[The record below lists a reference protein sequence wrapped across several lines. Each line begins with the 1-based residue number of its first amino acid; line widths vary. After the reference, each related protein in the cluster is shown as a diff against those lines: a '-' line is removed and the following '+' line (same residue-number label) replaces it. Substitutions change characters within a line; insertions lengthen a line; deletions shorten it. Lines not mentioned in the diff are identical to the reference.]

1 MGTIRNIS
9 PTRQYNGL
17 READIPRLQELHGKN
32 KIQAASS
39 GKWISSIWSIIRE
52 PMFLLLLAACLVY
65 FILGN
70 ITEGSMMLL
79 AMLLVTA
86 ISLYQEVKSSRALEA
101 LRQYTAPMA
110 TVIRDGR
117 ERTVPTEELVPGDL
131 LLLSEGDLVPAD
143 SIIIS
148 ANDLTVNESLM
159 TGESL
164 PVEKGV
170 QPGNNLL
177 YQGTTINT
185 GRCTVKVAATGNQT
199 ELARMGR
206 AIATVATPPTLL
218 QRQVN
223 RAVRRLA
230 LFGLAAFAAICIVS
244 FLKGNGLAASI
255 LLGLTL
261 AMAAIPEEIPVA
273 FSSFMALGAYYMS
286 GKGIISRQPQVL
298 EHLGAIGV
306 LCLDKTGTITENR
319 MKVVAAYDHHSG
331 QQTDMTQESLP
342 GSSRLLFYA
351 ALASERHP
359 FDMMEKAIVE
369 AYTEQEPLHAPLP
382 VMLHEYPL
390 EGRPP
395 MMTHVYPHNGPLIA
409 TAKGAPERVM
419 QVCRLDDATVLE
431 LNTLLKTMASRGYR
445 VLGVA
450 TALHAPG
457 SLPATQDSFN
467 WQFEGFICLYDPP
480 KENAA
485 AVIEQVYDAGIR
497 VKLITGDYPETAR
510 HIAQKTGIRN
520 HLYSVTGEEVMA
532 MNGLQLQNTVN
543 LVNIYARMFPEAK
556 LKVIN
561 ALKAGGEIV
570 AMTGDGVNDGP
581 ALKAAD
587 IGIAMGKKGTEIAR
601 LAADL
606 VITDDNLAKIPE
618 AVYQGRKVY
627 SNLKKAVRYIISIH
641 IPIILTAAL
650 PLLLG
655 WKYPVI
661 FTPIHVIFLELIM
674 GPTCSIFFEKEPVE
688 AAAMTA
694 AGNRQRESLFRTDE
708 LLITITQGLII
719 TAGVLALYYYFM
731 QAFSL
736 EMTRT
741 MVFTTLLISN
751 IFLTF
756 TNRSFTENFVHTIRY
771 RNSLAPLVL
780 IISMLFLALIHFVAP
795 VRALFGLTAISLA
808 AFMICLATAFISI
821 AWFELYKT
829 NLKAGRVKA

>member
-1 MGTIRNIS
+1 MIRNIS
-9 PTRQYNGL
+9 TPVQYSGL
-17 READIPRLQELHGKN
+17 RQADVPRLQALHGKN
-32 KIQAASS
+32 KFQAASS
-39 GKWISSIWSIIRE
+39 GKWRSMVWGIVRE

-65 FILGN
+65 FILGSFA
-70 ITEGSMMLL
+70 EGSMILL

-101 LRQYTAPMA
+101 LRQYTAPRA

-117 ERTVPTEELVPGDL
+117 EKMVDTEELVPGDL
-131 LLLSEGDLVPAD
+131 LLLSEGELAPAD
-143 SIIIS
+143 GIIIS

-164 PVEKGV
+164 PVEKGPV
-170 QPGNNLL
+170 PGNNLL

-185 GRCTVKVAATGNQT
+185 GRCMVKVAATGNQT
-199 ELARMGR
+199 ALAQMGQ
-206 AIATVATPPTLL
+206 AIATVETPPTLL

-230 LFGLAAFAAICIVS
+230 LFGIVAFIAICVVS
-244 FLKGNGLAASI
+244 FIKGNGLAASI

-286 GKGIISRQPQVL
+286 GKGIISRQPQVI

-319 MKVVAAYDHHSG
+319 MKVVMVYDHRTG
-331 QQTDMTQESLP
+331 RQTDMTQQSLP
-342 GSSRLLFYA
+342 GDSRLLFYA
-351 ALASERHP
+351 ALASERQP
-359 FDMMEKAIVE
+359 FDTMEKAIFE

-382 VMLHEYPL
+382 FMLHEYPL

-395 MMTHVYPHNGPLIA
+395 MMTHVYPHNGSLIA
-409 TAKGAPERVM
+409 AAKGAPERIM
-419 QVCRLDDATVLE
+419 QVCRLEEAAVQE
-431 LNTLLKTMASRGYR
+431 LNGLLKTMASRGYR

-450 TALHAPG
+450 TALHAG
-457 SLPATQDSFN
+457 GELPAAQDSFN

-510 HIAQKTGIRN
+510 YIAQQTGIRN
-520 HLYSVTGEEVMA
+520 HLYSITGEEVMA
-532 MNGLQLQNTVN
+532 MSDTQLQSTVN
-543 LVNIYARMFPEAK
+543 LVSVYTRMFPEAK

-606 VITDDNLAKIPE
+606 VITDDDLEKIPE

-674 GPTCSIFFEKEPVE
+674 GPTCSIFFEREPVE
-688 AAAMTA
+688 AADMSA
-694 AGNRQRESLFRTDE
+694 AGNRRNESLFRTDE

-719 TAGVLALYYYFM
+719 TAGVLGIYYYFM

-756 TNRSFTENFVHTIRY
+756 TNRSFTENVAHTMRY
-771 RNSLAPLVL
+771 KNSLAPLVL
-780 IISMLFLALIHFVAP
+780 IVSLLFLVLIHLVAP
-795 VRALFGLTAISLA
+795 VRQLFGLTAISFA

-829 NLKAGRVKA
+829 NLKSDRIRA